1 MCLFRMEIERKLMN
15 LEKIL
20 KLTQNI
26 RLIGASKYV
35 DAKTIEHFYKL
46 GIKEFGENRIQALK
60 AKKEELDKEN
70 LDIKWHFIGNLQSNK
85 INLLIRQKP
94 HLWQSCNGIEMAKL
108 VNKKLDYTLDTLL
121 EINIAKEDSKQ
132 GIEPNKALEEYLQIQ
147 EECSHLNL
155 CGIMCMGS
163 HSDDKKQIAKDFE
176 QAYKIYENLKK
187 HKATI
192 CSMGMS
198 NDFELAIKCGSNMV
212 RLGSILFKSP

>member
-1 MCLFRMEIERKLMN
+1 MD
-15 LEKIL
+15 LENIL

-26 RLIGASKYV
+26 RLVGASKYV
-35 DAKTIEHFYKL
+35 DATSIKNFHKL

-60 AKKEELDKEN
+60 TKKEELDKEN
-70 LDIKWHFIGNLQSNK
+70 LNIKWHFIGNLQSNK

-94 HLWQSCNGIEMAKL
+94 HLWQSCNGIKIAKL
-108 VNKKLDYTLDTLL
+108 VDKKLDYTLDTLL

-132 GIEPNKALEEYLQIQ
+132 GIQPDKALEEYLQIQ
-147 EECSHLNL
+147 EECPRLNL
-155 CGIMCMGS
+155 CGIMCMAS

-187 HKATI
+187 YKATI

-198 NDFELAIKCGSNMV
+198 NDFEIAIKCGSNMV
-212 RLGSILFKSP
+212 RLGSILFK